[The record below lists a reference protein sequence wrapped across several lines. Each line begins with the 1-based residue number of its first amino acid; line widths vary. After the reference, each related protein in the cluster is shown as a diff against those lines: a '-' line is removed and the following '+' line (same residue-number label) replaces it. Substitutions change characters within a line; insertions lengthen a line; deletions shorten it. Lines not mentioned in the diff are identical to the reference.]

1 MDLKALNQAISN
13 RQFSNLYLF
22 YGEEDYLKEF
32 YINRILHAVVE
43 DSFACFNLFH
53 YQEQPDKEELLNAL
67 AQPPVMAEYKVVYC
81 NQLDLA
87 KCDSAFR
94 EALVE
99 QMENLADFVI
109 LILRETTVD
118 KRSKIWTTAQKK
130 GETIECKY
138 PSPADLRAFIT
149 REFTKRGKKISSALI
164 DKMIQENEPS
174 LHSVMRLIE
183 TVCAYLQDTEA
194 VTEQCLNQFLQKS
207 MQTVVFDLSEALVN
221 RKKEEAYRLLNQL
234 KLNQTKNPPQV
245 LFSLLARHILGLY
258 LATMGQRERLPMDQM
273 KKMLGKNIPDFV
285 VQKYLRQA
293 KNLPVSKLEELISY
307 CAETDYKLK
316 TGQIADPYL
325 GIYTLFL
332 KFWEA

>member
-1 MDLKALNQAISN
+1 MDLKALNQAIS
-13 RQFSNLYLF
+13 QQKFSNLYF
-22 YGEEDYLKEF
+22 FFGEEDYLKEF
-32 YINRILHAVVE
+32 YINRILHTVVE
-43 DSFACFNLFH
+43 DAFSCFNLFH

-67 AQPPVMAEYKVVYC
+67 SMPPVMAEYKVVYL
-81 NQLDLA
+81 NQLDLS

-94 EALVE
+94 ETLTE
-99 QMENLADFVI
+99 QMENLAEFVI
-109 LILRETTVD
+109 LIIRETQVE
-118 KRSKIWTTAQKK
+118 KRSKIWQTAQKK

-138 PSPADLRAFIT
+138 PSASDMRAFIS
-149 REFTKRGKKISSALI
+149 REFTKREKQISPRLI
-164 DKMIQENEPS
+164 DKIIEENEQS

-183 TVCAYLQDTEA
+183 TVCAYLQDTA
-194 VTEQCLNQFLQKS
+194 TVTEQSLNEFMQKS

-245 LFSLLARHILGLY
+245 LFSLMARHISGLY
-258 LATMGQRERLPMDQM
+258 LAAAGQKERLQTPEI

-285 VQKYLRQA
+285 VQKYAKQA
-293 KNLPVSKLEELISY
+293 RNLSLSKLEELILF